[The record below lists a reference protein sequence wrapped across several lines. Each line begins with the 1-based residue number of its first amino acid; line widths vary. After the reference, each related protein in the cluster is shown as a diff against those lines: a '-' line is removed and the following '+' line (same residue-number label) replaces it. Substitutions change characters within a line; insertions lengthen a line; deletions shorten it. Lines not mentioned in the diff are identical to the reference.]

1 VHHLRDADAARFGEC
16 LQACRDV
23 DPVAVDTTIG
33 LYEDVAEV
41 NADTKQHPSVGN
53 PRLVPLRQLSLG
65 GHGTQHGVRH
75 TVEHPEHT
83 IACGIHDAA
92 VVGVEVP
99 PENVVAFAQRG
110 HGSWLVVTH
119 QSAIPHDIGA
129 QDGCQPANGL
139 DHGSPLNSRMVLVQ
153 EQGQWR

>member
-99 PENVVAFAQRG
+99 LENVVAFAQRG

-119 QSAIPHDIGA
+119 
-129 QDGCQPANGL
+129 
-139 DHGSPLNSRMVLVQ
+139 
-153 EQGQWR
+153 